1 MEALI
6 TATAASLFVTVSAIL
21 NNNLIHP
28 RKQKENG
35 ENLQFVRDFNTFRM
49 EDLKLRF
56 AIICYLYYYCVVEL
70 ISTQITLYMCKYSIQ
85 NSLGLAFLLRLGLT
99 LEAGPPVLMYSKL
112 MLLISTIVT
121 WGSCAARQVDC
132 KLGEEVLQMFL
143 KLTLPIRKIPNV

>member
-35 ENLQFVRDFNTFRM
+35 ENLQFVIDFNTFRM

-56 AIICYLYYYCVVEL
+56 EAQICYYL
-70 ISTQITLYMCKYSIQ
+70 
-85 NSLGLAFLLRLGLT
+85 
-99 LEAGPPVLMYSKL
+99 
-112 MLLISTIVT
+112 LLILLLCGRADINPNYIVH
-121 WGSCAARQVDC
+121 V
-132 KLGEEVLQMFL
+132 
-143 KLTLPIRKIPNV
+143 